1 MHGSEILAKDVL
13 EYIVFEKHLSNV
25 YGKWRLHHKVI
36 PDWMPLPE
44 APPRTYRAEELP
56 AAPQSPDTASTEIV
70 PASPPTETAAV
81 A

>member
-25 YGKWRLHHKVI
+25 YGTWRLHDKVI

-44 APPRTYRAEELP
+44 SPPRTYRAEQLP
-56 AAPQSPDTASTEIV
+56 AAPEAPDTATTQVVPATSTETV
-70 PASPPTETAAV
+70 ATA
-81 A
+81 